1 MMVIFLDSLGN
12 LTALSSGLTASP
24 GETDAPPETL
34 TDALPAGS
42 HLDLLAQL
50 ILVRL
55 FFFSADC
62 LPLVRLS

>member
-12 LTALSSGLTASP
+12 LTALSSGMTASP

-50 ILVRL
+50 ILV
-55 FFFSADC
+55 
-62 LPLVRLS
+62 